1 MRSVYEH
8 LMGTGNLL
16 AKNLPLTYENSDGG
30 PVDESSKRP
39 LLRFQFSEHYSHPN
53 NNKGIRI
60 TCDFIKKKG
69 AEYSPS
75 AASEIRNISDSD
87 LETMVV
93 AKYKALQKSLRQ
105 AGLLRGVKA
114 EGVAGVDN
122 AETEVPKRSKATVQ
136 SCQKG
141 VSDTKYLIGFLIDF
155 THLEI
160 GREDSEAQQSS

>member
-8 LMGTGNLL
+8 LMGTGNHL

-93 AKYKALQKSLRQ
+93 ALQKSLRQ

-136 SCQKG
+136 SRQIR
-141 VSDTKYLIGFLIDF
+141 VSDTKYLWIS
-155 THLEI
+155 H
-160 GREDSEAQQSS
+160 